1 MPFKTVHRVVLR
13 YKNSTNTNTWVQH
26 IDPVEYD
33 EWLYFL
39 PTSDFEI
46 VEGPTEEQIE
56 YEESEIIGD
65 DCPVVCVE
73 PYEEEST
80 SGNYF
85 NFNTLTNDLAVY
97 ERTVFTNDWIIDLT
111 GIEWSKAIVLDI
123 VGYDGSTFIQQKPQ
137 HKYESNKTIKI
148 SFPFPSIGKVYLIKI
163 N

>member
-13 YKNSTNTNTWVQH
+13 YKNSTNTNTWVQD

-56 YEESEIIGD
+56 YEESEVIEN
-65 DCPVVCVE
+65 DCCDEV
-73 PYEEEST
+73 YEEEST

-97 ERTVFTNDWIIDLT
+97 ERTSFTNEWIVNLS
-111 GIEWSKAIVLDI
+111 GIGWNSAIILDI
-123 VGYDGSTFIQQKPQ
+123 VGHNGSSFVQQKPE
-137 HKYESNKTIKI
+137 HKYENNGTIKI
-148 SFPFPSIGKVYLIKI
+148 NFPFPSIGKVYLIKI